1 MGRMKEDISGRWS
14 DMKRNADAHT
24 MKDINGLVV
33 WLESRMQLNEQ
44 EEIKLKMQFFGAS
57 RGTPKNFDLIKQ
69 AMAAH

>member
-33 WLESRMQLNEQ
+33 WLESRMQLNE
-44 EEIKLKMQFFGAS
+44 
-57 RGTPKNFDLIKQ
+57 
-69 AMAAH
+69 